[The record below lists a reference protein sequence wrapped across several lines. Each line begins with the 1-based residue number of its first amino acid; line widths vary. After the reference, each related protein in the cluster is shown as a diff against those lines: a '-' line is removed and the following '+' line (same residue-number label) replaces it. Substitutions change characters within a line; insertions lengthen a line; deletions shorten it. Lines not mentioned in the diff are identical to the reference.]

1 MNFDI
6 AAQSS
11 PSSSEHAAQR
21 TPSSPEQ
28 RHAEFENISFR
39 VHEKAGFEK
48 SGVSPARE
56 YHWLADSG
64 EYFPDARS
72 CTHFDAEVR

>member
-11 PSSSEHAAQR
+11 LSTPEHAAQS

-28 RHAEFENISFR
+28 SHTEFENISFR
-39 VHEKAGFEK
+39 VHEKAGLGK

-56 YHWLADSG
+56 HQLAG
-64 EYFPDARS
+64 RFG
-72 CTHFDAEVR
+72 